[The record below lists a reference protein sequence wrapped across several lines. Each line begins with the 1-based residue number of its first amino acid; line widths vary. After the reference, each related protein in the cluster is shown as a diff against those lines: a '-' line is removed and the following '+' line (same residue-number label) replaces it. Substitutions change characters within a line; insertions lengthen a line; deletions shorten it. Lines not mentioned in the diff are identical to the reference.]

1 MGRIASKVTSDVEE
15 TLQFLRNLVL
25 NLHDDDTLG
34 TIERLSQEITETLQI
49 NRQQGERTTTL
60 LTNTDLALTAVFAL
74 ALLLYLTN
82 FSGILRFFIW
92 SLYAL
97 LCFHMLITYFRHS
110 RSETK
115 LTIEKEHSE
124 LEKFILEQ
132 ENYSRIDL
140 SGKKLTDDAM
150 PIVIQFAIDQR
161 KCTELKLSN
170 NSITSKDAKILSA
183 ILWNNQSV
191 LTLYF
196 LILVFIINIKSLNS
210 IIQPIGN
217 IKIIFNIK

>member
-1 MGRIASKVTSDVEE
+1 MSGIASKVTSDVGE
-15 TLQFLRNLVL
+15 TLQFLRNL
-25 NLHDDDTLG
+25 HDDTLG
-34 TIERLSQEITETLQI
+34 AIERLSQEITETLQI
-49 NRQQGERTTTL
+49 IRQQGERTTTL

-110 RSETK
+110 RPETK
-115 LTIEKEHSE
+115 VTIER
-124 LEKFILEQ
+124 FIFEQ
-132 ENYSRIDL
+132 DNYSRIDL
-140 SGKKLTDDAM
+140 SEKKLTDDDM
-150 PIVIQFAIDQR
+150 PIVIQFAIHQR

-170 NSITSKDAKILSA
+170 NSITFKGAKILSA
-183 ILWNNQSV
+183 ILSNNQSL

-196 LILVFIINIKSLNS
+196 SILIFIINVKSLNS
-210 IIQPIGN
+210 IISFINN

>member
-1 MGRIASKVTSDVEE
+1 MGRIASKVTSDVGE
-15 TLQFLRNLVL
+15 TLQFLRNLIL
-25 NLHDDDTLG
+25 NLHDDTLG

-49 NRQQGERTTTL
+49 IRQQGERTTTL
-60 LTNTDLALTAVFAL
+60 LTNTDLALTAAFAL

-82 FSGILRFFIW
+82 FSAILCFLIW

-97 LCFHMLITYFRHS
+97 LCFHISLTYFQHS
-110 RSETK
+110 RPETK
-115 LTIEKEHSE
+115 VIIER
-124 LEKFILEQ
+124 FIFEQ

-140 SGKKLTDDAM
+140 SEKKLTDDDM

-170 NSITSKDAKILSA
+170 NSITSKDAKILSV

-196 LILVFIINIKSLNS
+196 SILVFIINIKSLNS